1 MKIAVVIARVLLGMM
16 FFVFGLNGFLHF
28 IPSPPLSGNVATFM
42 GVLLASHYYVLI
54 FGVQVIAGALLLT
67 NQYVPLALVALAAVL
82 ANILTFH
89 IAMQPAGLPI
99 ALVATILW
107 FVVALPLRSHFAPL
121 LARKAP

>member
-1 MKIAVVIARVLLGMM
+1 VKIAVVIARVLLGLM

-28 IPSPPLSGNVATFM
+28 IPSPPLSGNVSTFM
-42 GVLLASHYYVLI
+42 DVLLASHYYVLI
-54 FGVQVIAGALLLT
+54 FGVQVIAGALLLS

-89 IAMQPAGLPI
+89 ITMQPTGLPI
-99 ALVATILW
+99 ALVATVLW

-121 LARKAP
+121 LARKVP

>member
-1 MKIAVVIARVLLGMM
+1 MKIAVVIARILLGLI
-16 FFVFGLNGFLHF
+16 FFVFGLNGFVHF

-54 FGVQVIAGALLLT
+54 SGVQVIAGVLLLT

-89 IAMQPAGLPI
+89 ITMRPAGLPI
-99 ALVATILW
+99 ALVATALW

-121 LARKAP
+121 FAREGP